1 MPIEF
6 LKVIAGKSRG
16 NGGTFSV
23 QSIDLAQ
30 WGERASP
37 VEVLDQFRVRSRPFP
52 PHPHAGFSAVTYVL
66 EDSQGKL
73 RSRDSLGN
81 DVVVGPGGIVW
92 TQAGSGVIHEEVP
105 AEMDRELHAV
115 QIFVNLSSKNKLTKP
130 QMLRLTQSEVP
141 EWLSKTG
148 DRVRVVVGS
157 FGGLVSPLVP
167 VEPFDLL
174 DVQLRREISIDLQD
188 GHNAIVYV
196 LKGAIIVQ
204 ADGRT
209 QDLIRDHALALHGAG
224 QVKFQATE
232 PAHFLVLSG
241 TEIREPVLAQGPF
254 IMNKPSQ
261 VEAAL
266 ARYQAG
272 QMGHL
277 APLAES

>member
-1 MPIEF
+1 MSVEF
-6 LKVIAGKSRG
+6 SKVVAGKIRG

-30 WGERASP
+30 LGEWSSP

-66 EDSQGKL
+66 EDSQGNL

-81 DVVVGPGGIVW
+81 DVVIGPGGIVW

-105 AEMDRELHAV
+105 ADLDRELHAV
-115 QIFVNLSSKNKLTKP
+115 QIFVNLSSKNKHTKP
-130 QMLRLTQSEVP
+130 RMFRLAPSEVP
-141 EWLSKTG
+141 EWRSKTG

-157 FGGLVSPLVP
+157 FAGLVSPLVP

-174 DVQLRREISIDLQD
+174 DVQLRREISFDLQD

-196 LKGAIIVQ
+196 LEGRITVE

-209 QDLIRDHALALHGAG
+209 QDLTRDHAMTLHGAG
-224 QVKFQATE
+224 PLKFQASE
-232 PAHFLVLSG
+232 PSHFLVLSG
-241 TEIREPVLAQGPF
+241 AEIREPVLAQGPF
-254 IMNKPSQ
+254 IMNEPSQ

-266 ARYQAG
+266 ARYHAG
-272 QMGHL
+272 KMGQL
-277 APLAES
+277 SPLADS